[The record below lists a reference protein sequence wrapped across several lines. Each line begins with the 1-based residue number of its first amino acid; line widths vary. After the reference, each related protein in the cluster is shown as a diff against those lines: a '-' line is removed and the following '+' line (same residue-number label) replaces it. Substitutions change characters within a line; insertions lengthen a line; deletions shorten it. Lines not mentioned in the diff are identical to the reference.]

1 MIIAERKPVDEIV
14 EMVADAKR
22 VLVLGVDGRVLLAI
36 AVLWTVML
44 DLNHANLAYSWG
56 PLRYVLNSPMM
67 HVWHHDVVQHGKGG
81 QNFGLVLSVWDW
93 LFRTVYWPEDRDQP
107 RRLGFEDMQRYPRG
121 LVGRFL
127 YPLSRAW
134 PN

>member
-1 MIIAERKPVDEIV
+1 
-14 EMVADAKR
+14 
-22 VLVLGVDGRVLLAI
+22 
-36 AVLWTVML
+36 
-44 DLNHANLAYSWG
+44 
-56 PLRYVLNSPMM
+56 MM

-93 LFRTVYWPEDRDQP
+93 LFRTVYWPEDRDHP

-127 YPLSRAW
+127 YPLSLRLAQLIG
-134 PN
+134 PLARPPSTLV